1 VDGVGLTSQQWQTEL
16 LLVNLPSL
24 NHIATCLL
32 AELHKRK
39 GYFPSI
45 LRLRPIVGNSQ
56 AVCDG
61 SCAHNVNHI
70 DSWEAAWSSGRCWAT
85 QQVSSKS

>member
-1 VDGVGLTSQQWQTEL
+1 MASASPLSNGREL

-39 GYFPSI
+39 GYFLSI
-45 LRLRPIVGNSQ
+45 LRLCPIVGNSQ

-61 SCAHNVNHI
+61 LRAQ
-70 DSWEAAWSSGRCWAT
+70 R
-85 QQVSSKS
+85 